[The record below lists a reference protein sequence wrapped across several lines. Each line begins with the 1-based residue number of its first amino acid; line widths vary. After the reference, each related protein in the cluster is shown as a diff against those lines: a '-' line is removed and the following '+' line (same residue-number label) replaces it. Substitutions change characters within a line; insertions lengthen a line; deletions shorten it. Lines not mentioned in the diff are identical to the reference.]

1 MTGLGLEVSR
11 FLVAAGGGF
20 ILWILCNRLWE
31 KYGYRFFVIRI
42 YVYLENNLLTVIT
55 LENNGT
61 EGRQSRDQSAENMAI
76 IYKFIQHRGQDRIL
90 LLFDYDANKTARLK
104 ENTDARW
111 SKTHKGWHIADTTA
125 NRTACKLLPQGATM
139 PIDGGGL
146 DILKKRKVAL
156 PNNGSNLPTI
166 KPTVFTDE
174 NSELRIELLFTKS
187 QFLQQAV
194 KKVKGIKWNS
204 VKACWHIACSKVC
217 FDELCKKMEDV
228 AYIDKKLLRA
238 QLNKIKAAQQKGVN
252 EQKPVAPKSAMLLH
266 TVSHYNL
273 QLLNTVMEHLQLKGY
288 STSTQKT
295 YRNEIAVFLQTL
307 KNVKADGLEIAAIKR
322 YIHDCI
328 HKQQLSENTIHS
340 RLNALKFL
348 YEQVLGHE
356 RFFVE
361 LPRPKKHLQLPKV
374 LGEEELR
381 RLFASPR
388 NLKHKAILFVAYSAG
403 LRVSEVI
410 NLRLQDIDRER
421 KQLFIHCSKGK
432 KDRYV
437 RLSPMVLDVL
447 EQYYKMSEVK
457 PVNYVFE
464 GTEKGKPYTSRSAQ
478 QIFTDAKNKAGILKS
493 LSFHNL
499 RHSFATHLLEK
510 GVDVLFIKEILGHFN
525 IETTQRYLHVKKE
538 FLINIESPLDDLY
551 RGRPN
556 T

>member
-1 MTGLGLEVSR
+1 MGLREGHAVDS
-11 FLVAAGGGF
+11 
-20 ILWILCNRLWE
+20 
-31 KYGYRFFVIRI
+31 
-42 YVYLENNLLTVIT
+42 LLKNMPIT
-55 LENNGT
+55 
-61 EGRQSRDQSAENMAI
+61 
-76 IYKFIQHRGQDRIL
+76 YKFIQHRGQARIL
-90 LLFDYDANKTARLK
+90 LLFAYDANKAARLK

-111 SKTHKGWHIADTTA
+111 SKTHNGWHIADTTA
-125 NRTACKLLPQGATM
+125 NRIAFKLVTQPPVVNVANSSLTLMPKKNIVLPSANQLLPIIKTTLFAE
-139 PIDGGGL
+139 
-146 DILKKRKVAL
+146 A
-156 PNNGSNLPTI
+156 NG
-166 KPTVFTDE
+166 DQ
-174 NSELRIELLFTKS
+174 RIELLFNKN
-187 QFLQQAV
+187 QFIQQAI
-194 KKVKGIKWNS
+194 KKVKGVKWNS
-204 VKACWHIACSKVC
+204 VKACWHIACTKRS
-217 FDELCKKMEDV
+217 FDELCILTDGIAIV
-228 AYIDKKLLRA
+228 DKKILKA
-238 QLNKIKAAQQKGVN
+238 QLNKIKLLQNTAVLKKTGV
-252 EQKPVAPKSAMLLH
+252 PKSVGLLH

-273 QLLNTVMEHLQLKGY
+273 HLLNTAMEHLQLKGY

-307 KNVKADGLEIAAIKR
+307 KNTKADGLEAGDIKR

-340 RLNALKFL
+340 KLNALKFL

-361 LPRPKKHLQLPKV
+361 IPRPKKHLQLPKV

-381 RLFASPR
+381 RLFASPK

-457 PVNYVFE
+457 PMNYVFE

-551 RGRPN
+551 RDKPN

>member
-1 MTGLGLEVSR
+1 M
-11 FLVAAGGGF
+11 
-20 ILWILCNRLWE
+20 
-31 KYGYRFFVIRI
+31 
-42 YVYLENNLLTVIT
+42 
-55 LENNGT
+55 T
-61 EGRQSRDQSAENMAI
+61 EGRPCHDLSTEYMPTT
-76 IYKFIQHRGQDRIL
+76 YTFIQHRGQNRIL
-90 LLFDYDANKTARLK
+90 ILFEYNLAKTARLK
-104 ENTDARW
+104 QKTDAKW
-111 SKTHKGWHIADTTA
+111 SNTYKGWHIADTDK
-125 NRTACKLLPQGATM
+125 NRILFKLLQNPA
-139 PIDGGGL
+139 PL
-146 DILKKRKVAL
+146 NILRSDASPKEKSKVV
-156 PNNGSNLPTI
+156 LPTI
-166 KPTVFTDE
+166 DVILPTLKPNIFTDAH
-174 NSELRIELLFTKS
+174 NELRIELTFSKNKL
-187 QFLQQAV
+187 LEQAI
-194 KKVKGIKWNS
+194 KKVNGVKWNEQ
-204 VKACWHIACSKVC
+204 KNCWHIACTKEK
-217 FDELCKKMEDV
+217 FDELC
-228 AYIDKKLLRA
+228 ALTNTIATIDKKLLRT
-238 QLNKIKAAQQKGVN
+238 QLNKIKTLQKKAVG
-252 EQKPVAPKSAMLLH
+252 EQKTGTYKSSAMLH
-266 TVSHYNL
+266 AVSHYNL
-273 QLLNTVMEHLQLKGY
+273 KLLNTAMEHLQLKGY

-295 YRNEIAVFLQTL
+295 YRNEIGIFLQTL
-307 KNVKADGLEIAAIKR
+307 HNVKADALAIDSIKR

-361 LPRPKKHLQLPKV
+361 IPRPKKHLQLPKV
-374 LGEEELR
+374 LGETELR
-381 RLFASPR
+381 RLFAAPK

-421 KQLFIHCSKGK
+421 KQLFIYCSKGK

-457 PVNYVFE
+457 PTNYVFE

-478 QIFTDAKNKAGILKS
+478 QIFTDAKNKAGIIKS
-493 LSFHNL
+493 MSFHNL

-551 RGRPN
+551 RDRPI

>member
-1 MTGLGLEVSR
+1 MP
-11 FLVAAGGGF
+11 
-20 ILWILCNRLWE
+20 
-31 KYGYRFFVIRI
+31 
-42 YVYLENNLLTVIT
+42 
-55 LENNGT
+55 
-61 EGRQSRDQSAENMAI
+61 I
-76 IYKFIQHRGQDRIL
+76 IYKFIQHRGENRIL
-90 LLFDYDANKTARLK
+90 VLFDYDANKTARLK
-104 ENTDARW
+104 QNTDARW
-111 SKTHKGWHIADTTA
+111 SKTYKGWHIADTPA
-125 NRTACKLLPQGATM
+125 NRTVCKLAPKEAAVNIETVNIKIVSQSNVMLQATKLTLP
-139 PIDGGGL
+139 I
-146 DILKKRKVAL
+146 
-156 PNNGSNLPTI
+156 I
-166 KPTVFTDE
+166 KPAVITDV
-174 NSELRIELLFTKS
+174 NKELRIELIFAKN
-187 QFLQQAV
+187 QMLQQAI
-194 KKVKGIKWNS
+194 KKIKGVKWNS
-204 VKACWHIACSKVC
+204 ITARWHLACTKESFDALCSNVAGIA
-217 FDELCKKMEDV
+217 DV
-228 AYIDKKLLRA
+228 DKKLLRA
-238 QLNKIKAAQQKGVN
+238 QLNKIKKLKQTLTGKQ
-252 EQKPVAPKSAMLLH
+252 ELPTFKSRVLLQAI
-266 TVSHYNL
+266 SHYNL
-273 QLLNTVMEHLQLKGY
+273 QLLQTTMEHLQLKGY

-295 YRNEIAVFLQTL
+295 YRNEIAAFLQTL
-307 KNVKADGLEIAAIKR
+307 KQKKADSLAIENIR
-322 YIHDCI
+322 SYIHDCI
-328 HKQQLSENTIHS
+328 HKQLLSENIIHS
-340 RLNALKFL
+340 RLNALKFM

-361 LPRPKKHLQLPKV
+361 LPRPKKHLQLHKV

-381 RLFASPR
+381 RLFASPK

-457 PVNYVFE
+457 PLNYLFE

-478 QIFTDAKNKAGILKS
+478 QIFTDAKNKAGILKTM
-493 LSFHNL
+493 SFHNL

-551 RGRPN
+551 KDKPY